1 MNKKQ
6 ILLAIKNST
15 NDYER
20 ERLQQLLHYM
30 TVEGVD
36 TTSVCRERT
45 HKRPRTDRKQQR
57 NNKRQ

>member
-15 NDYER
+15 NAYER

-36 TTSVCRERT
+36 RAGVSRERT
-45 HKRPRTDRKQQR
+45 HTRPRKQQR
-57 NNKRQ
+57 TNKRHG